1 VPLDADFLLVIV
13 NDFNYLNIA
22 VFPDPIPK
30 NSELDMTA

>member
-1 VPLDADFLLVIV
+1 MPLGADFLLVIF

-22 VFPDPIPK
+22 VSPDPIPK